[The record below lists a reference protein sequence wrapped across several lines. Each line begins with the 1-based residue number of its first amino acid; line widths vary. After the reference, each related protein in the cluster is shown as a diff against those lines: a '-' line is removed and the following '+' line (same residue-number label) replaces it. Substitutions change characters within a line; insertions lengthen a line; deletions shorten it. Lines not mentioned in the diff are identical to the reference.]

1 MRTTVAAA
9 FLYQGIDAF
18 SRCMSMSDSPA
29 PKSLSIG
36 DIAFGV
42 LLGIVG
48 AVLLFTAVGIA
59 ILKLLG
65 KSIPSV

>member
-9 FLYQGIDAF
+9 FIYQGIDAF
-18 SRCMSMSDSPA
+18 SRCMGMADSPT
-29 PKSLSIG
+29 PKALSIG

-42 LLGIVG
+42 FIG
-48 AVLLFTAVGIA
+48 AVVLFIAIGIA
-59 ILKLLG
+59 ILKLQG